1 MKLIKAH
8 IPLTLFLMGC
18 NNLLAE
24 VIIDASLNGSQQQ
37 LVGPNYQISPDL
49 GQTKGSNLFYSFSAF
64 NLNNT
69 ENANFSGPSNIN
81 NIFSRVTGGS
91 FSSING
97 TISSNITGANL
108 WLINPN
114 GIVFGKDARIDVR
127 GSFHATTAD
136 YIQFDNEQRFY
147 SNPDAENS
155 ILSTANPSAFGFTNE
170 NPVGIAIDSTQ
181 FELPEEQTLSLVGG
195 PITLTDARLRISAG
209 RINIAAV
216 GSAGN
221 VAINPEPSATER
233 GINLSEGMQR
243 ESINLVNTTLDSS
256 AGSGGRIFLLGGEIY
271 IDSTSRMENNQTL
284 ANDAARIDID
294 GDNVVIDGAQITLR
308 NSADGVGGSFQL
320 RAKNLRILNNN
331 ETQEDSLPQILS
343 ATNNSGQGADI
354 TIEVE
359 NTFELIGGQIV
370 ASAINNGVGGD
381 INIKAREFIMNNGK
395 LMTTANDSSSTGK
408 IAMDA
413 GSIRLSNDSF
423 ISSTTQDGDSLGIS
437 FLTEGELIAS
447 GKVSITT
454 ETTGAGKGG
463 EIAAE
468 TGSIDLSG
476 NTTISTRASGTGDAG
491 NISLCAINGF
501 SIDSVMISSDAD
513 TSSGGDIELASN
525 NTINLNKSNILTSG
539 AAGGNVSV
547 NACDKN
553 NNLANKPEDNGN
565 TLNYIIQ
572 NDTIIASQ
580 VASDGKVTIDAD
592 RIFQSLKSSI
602 SGTGGVAVLANSTIS
617 KPPEIESEETTVL
630 TLPVIF
636 TLPTFVNTPC
646 TNTSMKYV
654 SSFVAKSNSPLAHTP
669 GDWYSSSTKIM
680 LKQTSPIADPNTIAS
695 LDTQTVECYL

>member
-49 GQTKGSNLFYSFSAF
+49 GQTKGNNLFYSFSAF

-69 ENANFSGPSNIN
+69 ESANFSGPSNIN

-147 SNPDAENS
+147 SNPDADNS

-195 PITLTDARLRISAG
+195 PITLTNAKLRISAG

-216 GSAGN
+216 GSAGS
-221 VAINPEPSATER
+221 VAINSEPSATER
-233 GINLSEGMQR
+233 GINLSEGIQR
-243 ESINLVNTTLDSS
+243 ESINLVETTLDSS
-256 AGSGGRIFLLGGEIY
+256 AGSGGRIFLVGGEIY

-294 GDNVVIDGAQITLR
+294 ADDVVIDGAQITMR
-308 NSADGVGGSFQL
+308 NSSDGVGGSFQL
-320 RAKNLRILNNN
+320 RAENLRILNNN

-370 ASAINNGVGGD
+370 ASAINNGAGGD

-395 LMTTANDSSSTGK
+395 LMTTANDSSSTGQ

-553 NNLANKPEDNGN
+553 NNLANKPEDKGN

-602 SGTGGVAVLANSTIS
+602 SGTGGVAVLANNTIS

-646 TNTSMKYV
+646 ANTSMKYV
-654 SSFVAKSNSPLAHTP
+654 SSFVMKSNSPLAHTP

-680 LKQTSPIADPNTIAS
+680 PKQTNPIADPNTIAS